1 MGGGGMERRK
11 QEGGSSM
18 GAAVVEVVK
27 RRGGRK
33 IAVDAVEATVA
44 GTSGALEGVVA
55 ARHELAAAVQDVA
68 TEAGGVVPEALPV
81 TNCTRGGDGRR
92 GWLAAGGGM
101 GIQGPHPVSCPSS
114 SSSSSGSSGRD
125 QEGRGG
131 GEHRPAEGRLSNRKR
146 RRRRKVVVAFLLL
159 VILPSESHGVK
170 PIYSLHLLHSH
181 DQIQTHEI

>member
-1 MGGGGMERRK
+1 MEWGK
-11 QEGGSSM
+11 QEGDSSVVDAVERAGVGMGS
-18 GAAVVEVVK
+18 GRRK
-27 RRGGRK
+27 RRRRRFGG
-33 IAVDAVEATVA
+33 VDAVEAPVA
-44 GTSGALEGVVA
+44 AASGALEGVVA

-114 SSSSSGSSGRD
+114 SSGSSGRD

-131 GEHRPAEGRLSNRKR
+131 GEHRPAEGRLSNRK
-146 RRRRKVVVAFLLL
+146 RRRKVVVAFLLL